1 MHFAGGVEYIPLSMR
16 TDGIWANI
24 FRLGRTKEGVAEI
37 LRQVPI
43 FRELNDREMHIMTR
57 IVHARTFEPDEVI
70 LRESEPGAGMYVI
83 ESGGVDILLD
93 HGSNNPLF
101 LAQLEAGDFFG
112 EMALLGDPE
121 RSATAR
127 ARERSELIG
136 FFHPD
141 LLEIMNL
148 HPIMGAKITMGL
160 SRTLAERLRYTNRQ
174 LRKLWDVQSE

>member
-1 MHFAGGVEYIPLSMR
+1 MR

-43 FRELNDREMHIMTR
+43 FRELNDREMQIMTR
-57 IVHARTFEPDEVI
+57 VVHTRTFEPDEVI
-70 LRESEPGAGMYVI
+70 FMESEPGAGMYVI

-160 SRTLAERLRYTNRQ
+160 SRTLAERLRYTNSQ

>member
-1 MHFAGGVEYIPLSMR
+1 MR

-24 FRLGRTKEGVAEI
+24 FRLGQTKDGLASI
-37 LRQVPI
+37 LRRVPI
-43 FRELNDREMHIMTR
+43 FGELNDREMQVLTR
-57 IVHARTFEPDEVI
+57 NVHTRTFEADEIVFM
-70 LRESEPGAGMYVI
+70 ESEPGAGMYVI
-83 ESGGVDILLD
+83 ESGGVDILLGHNSD
-93 HGSNNPLF
+93 NPLF

-127 ARERSELIG
+127 ARERSDLIG

-141 LLEIMNL
+141 LLEIMDL

-160 SRTLAERLRYTNRQ
+160 SRTLADRLRFTNSQ
-174 LRKLWDVQSE
+174 LRKLWDVGSE